1 MAITGSGTSVDPYVI
16 YDLDDLELVGTSPY
30 TLDKYYKLN
39 NDIDASAT
47 ADPGYNSGAGWLPIG
62 TFTGNFNGDGHAI
75 TGLYINRGATNY
87 VGFISIVNGGTVT
100 GLTISNGSITGGQY
114 TGAVVGGN
122 STSSTVIVTNCVN
135 NNTTVTGTAYVGG
148 IIGGSALDRDATGTI
163 TGNSCSGTVTGTSY
177 VGGILGVLRH
187 FNFTLSNNTVTG
199 QINNSGN
206 YTGGI
211 AGAVNRGAVQYN
223 EMTGT
228 FGTLAHYVGGILGR
242 LTSSFSLTITDNTV
256 ACNIPASGY
265 DYIGGIVGIL
275 VEGAYTLIF
284 NNNSYEGAITGRNS
298 VGGLAGQDG
307 NYNYTD
313 CYIENC
319 TVKGSLTA
327 TGNRIGGVFGRGRG
341 SVRNITLNGSEFTIT
356 VANTSY
362 YVGGVIGYSSGT
374 QYITNCTIT
383 VNITGAGDYV
393 GGIVGGSNSS
403 SGQIVNITDCQV
415 EANIGGRNGIGGITG
430 QCDTYGTTGITLD
443 GCSYK
448 GTITSTG
455 DSCGGLVARGVVTL
469 TGDPCMVE
477 ATING
482 VGNVGGAF
490 GLLWAQSP
498 DCSLIQFKN
507 TVVNGTGQSIGGVVG
522 QLYRGAGLKNA
533 DINGADIIVNG
544 SENSDAVGGICGAMV
559 VYSASTQLIEN
570 CRVKNLSVTG
580 RDYVGGIVGNMGTY
594 GLIEQCN
601 AINVDVNGRDRVGG
615 LCGSTDTNS
624 VITVS
629 YSTGQ
634 VTGSG
639 SHHGGLVGYFN
650 ATGGFSNCYSHC
662 DVDGVTNVGGLIGY
676 CAQNISTCYSKGQV
690 SGTTVVGGLV
700 GYIPGSQTATDCFWD
715 SQTSGQ
721 ANSALGTGKTTAEMK
736 TEGTYT
742 NWDFNT
748 TPLWDIDP
756 AWNQGYPYL
765 VGYGVPSYLAGTIA
779 ASSSMQGS
787 LTVTKPY
794 TLLSGGISGQS
805 SVEGSLTV
813 WHPINL
819 PGGTVA
825 AESDL
830 AGNLR
835 LLTLAPLAGEIGAA
849 SALEGNL
856 RLLRGAAKLSD
867 ELTLAVLGPDE
878 TLIRFLNPEVLE
890 VEETHTLGGLR
901 TITITHSL
909 LDDLGTDLG
918 EYADLLIH
926 GNKVWRQFTGDG
938 DSCLYVINDD
948 REVDTEENE
957 IKVSADEVAA
967 ELSDLP
973 PVRFNMTN
981 PVQVTGEWLATYVG
995 DLFTP
1000 GEISP
1005 GQSFSYSGTIGVMGL
1020 LREIEEQTGYEFSFR
1035 YEFNTTL
1042 GLIERFLDFVEL
1054 RGRVHSTP
1062 IEIGYNTA
1070 KIELEESEADV
1081 AIAAAP
1087 LGSPRDSKDEA
1098 NTTFHQ
1104 ARKAFEDLVVY
1115 KTVQIPLWVTKDES
1129 GEPLNGPLA
1138 YPPYSKAA
1146 GQTYV
1151 AAPPGDS
1158 GATYKEVTRMAGESG
1173 QVPRT
1178 VLFESSEENPINL
1191 YWLCVDKIRE
1201 KLQPQ
1206 VKLETEMI
1214 NMGRMAANDP
1224 TVYNVGDRVA
1234 LQLPGRSDRVVARIQ
1249 KTVKNPRQFDRDKV
1263 ELGNYGIDFFTDY
1276 LDIGGSGKQPFE
1288 EL

>member
-1 MAITGSGTSVDPYVI
+1 MVSGSGTQNDPYI
-16 YDLDDLELVGTSPY
+16 LSSFTDLELIGTSPY
-30 TLDKYYKLN
+30 TVDKWFKLGA
-39 NDIDASAT
+39 DIDASPT
-47 ADPGYNSGAGWLPIG
+47 QDPSYNSGAGWLPRG
-62 TFTGNFNGDGHAI
+62 AFTGGFDGDGKTI
-75 TGLYINRGATNY
+75 TGLYINRPSTDNIGLFGVIGSGSSIKNVELTLKNGTGGITGQDN
-87 VGFISIVNGGTVT
+87 VGGVVGYSAQQIPYINNCKVEIPVSGRSNIGGIIGGTAYSTADPTLTNCNVT
-100 GLTISNGSITGGQY
+100 STITGSGDNVGGIIGFLNNVGLNGDISGNVFTGNGSGVNNVGGIIGWNHRQKLPNCNVEAEITG
-114 TGAVVGGN
+114 TGD
-122 STSSTVIVTNCVN
+122 
-135 NNTTVTGTAYVGG
+135 YVGG
-148 IIGGSALDRDATGTI
+148 IIGKNNGEVLNVNGCTVTSTI
-163 TGNSCSGTVTGTSY
+163 TGRDWVGGIIGGNSSTTARNVVENCVVNSSMSGRSNIGGIMGNNGSSDATSIIKNHRVMGGITGTGNNIGGVVGTHRSGLIEDIRIYGHQLTISTQNTSDY
-177 VGGILGVLRH
+177 VGGVAGLITEH
-187 FNFTLSNNTVTG
+187 
-199 QINNSGN
+199 
-206 YTGGI
+206 GGI
-211 AGAVNRGAVQYN
+211 TNCRVNLNLSGDVC
-223 EMTGT
+223 
-228 FGTLAHYVGGILGR
+228 VGGIIGG
-242 LTSSFSLTITDNTV
+242 TNAGTGFCGVYKSS
-256 ACNIPASGY
+256 
-265 DYIGGIVGIL
+265 YIGNLSGNDSVAGIMGNGL
-275 VEGAYTLIF
+275 LRHA
-284 NNNSYEGAITGRNS
+284 NS
-298 VGGLAGQDG
+298 VISE
-307 NYNYTD
+307 
-313 CYIENC
+313 CW
-319 TVKGSLTA
+319 SM
-327 TGNRIGGVFGRGRG
+327 GGV
-341 SVRNITLNGSEFTIT
+341 TC
-356 VANTSY
+356 NTQY
-362 YVGGVIGYSSGT
+362 AGGVIGYS
-374 QYITNCTIT
+374 
-383 VNITGAGDYV
+383 
-393 GGIVGGSNSS
+393 
-403 SGQIVNITDCQV
+403 
-415 EANIGGRNGIGGITG
+415 R
-430 QCDTYGTTGITLD
+430 
-443 GCSYK
+443 
-448 GTITSTG
+448 
-455 DSCGGLVARGVVTL
+455 
-469 TGDPCMVE
+469 M
-477 ATING
+477 
-482 VGNVGGAF
+482 NV
-490 GLLWAQSP
+490 
-498 DCSLIQFKN
+498 
-507 TVVNGTGQSIGGVVG
+507 
-522 QLYRGAGLKNA
+522 
-533 DINGADIIVNG
+533 
-544 SENSDAVGGICGAMV
+544 
-559 VYSASTQLIEN
+559 
-570 CRVKNLSVTG
+570 
-580 RDYVGGIVGNMGTY
+580 
-594 GLIEQCN
+594 
-601 AINVDVNGRDRVGG
+601 
-615 LCGSTDTNS
+615 TNS
-624 VITVS
+624 
-629 YSTGQ
+629 YSFMTIQGNK
-634 VTGSG
+634 
-639 SHHGGLVGYFN
+639 Y
-650 ATGGFSNCYSHC
+650 
-662 DVDGVTNVGGLIGY
+662 
-676 CAQNISTCYSKGQV
+676 
-690 SGTTVVGGLV
+690 VGGLV
-700 GYIPGSQTATDCFWD
+700 GQMYDHAISNCYSKGLITGNSNVGGLVGAKVSGTGADSFWD
-715 SQTSGQ
+715 TQTSGQ
-721 ANSALGTGKTTAEMK
+721 ANSNLGTGKTTAEMK
-736 TEGTYT
+736 LEETYT

-748 TPLWDIDP
+748 PVWAIDT
-756 AWNQGYPYL
+756 AWNDGYPFL
-765 VGYGVPSYLAGTIA
+765 AGYGIPMYLSGTIEA
-779 ASSSMQGS
+779 NSTVQGD
-787 LTVTKPY
+787 LTVTSPY
-794 TLLSGGISGQS
+794 TRLSGEVTGESSLSGDLRVWKK
-805 SVEGSLTV
+805 VEM
-813 WHPINL
+813 
-819 PGGTVA
+819 PGGEVA
-825 AESDL
+825 GESSL
-830 AGNLR
+830 EGNLR
-835 LLTLAPLAGEIGAA
+835 LLTLEPLAGEMEG
-849 SALEGNL
+849 SSELEGDL
-856 RLLRGAAKLSD
+856 SFRKSAAKLSD

-909 LDDLGTDLG
+909 LDDLGMELG

-1104 ARKAFEDLVVY
+1104 ARKAFEDLVVS